1 MRAALME
8 RGRIRVEDVPDP
20 TPAEGE
26 VVVKSVACGICG
38 SDLHAAR
45 HTEEFVATSIEAGGA
60 FKLTTFDPVVLGHE
74 FCAEV
79 MESHGELRAGDLVCS
94 VPVLARPTRVP
105 VGYSTEAPG
114 GFGEYILLSERLL
127 MPVPAGTSRERAALT
142 EPMAVGY
149 HAVNMARLSGDEAI
163 VVIGAGPVGLAVT
176 ANLKARGA
184 AARSIDG
191 LILSGGDDVHPEAY
205 GVLDEGVS
213 VDTDLPV
220 DLGEI
225 ELLKRAVAHLVPV
238 LGICRGAQIVNVA
251 YGGSLHQD
259 MLGRSDCHPPRPE
272 VLDEIIAHRH
282 DLKVAPDSELSRILG
297 VEPRQVNSTHHQA
310 ISELAPGLRAVAWAP
325 DGIVE
330 AIESEGPGYLVAV
343 QWHPEKL
350 PPPRDQELF
359 DDLVRAATERLANA
373 GD

>member
-8 RGRIRVEDVPDP
+8 RGRIWVEDVPDP

-79 MESHGELRAGDLVCS
+79 METRGDVRAGDLVCS
-94 VPVLARPTRVP
+94 VPALDRPVTVG

-114 GFGEYILLSERLL
+114 GFGEYMLLSERLL
-127 MPVPAGTSRERAALT
+127 MPVPHGTPQDHAALT

-149 HAVNMARLSGDEAI
+149 HAVNMARLEGNEEI

-184 AARSIDG
+184 G
-191 LILSGGDDVHPEAY
+191 
-205 GVLDEGVS
+205 
-213 VDTDLPV
+213 PV
-220 DLGEI
+220 
-225 ELLKRAVAHLVPV
+225 AVAEFSARRRELAMALGADIVVDPRERTPYGLSEITGRDRTVIFECVGVPGMIDEIFLNAPPRARIVIVGVCLQTDHSRPLIAVNKELNVQYV
-238 LGICRGAQIVNVA
+238 LGYTVREFHETLHHIADGKLDVGPIVTHTVGLDGVAGA
-251 YGGSLHQD
+251 
-259 MLGRSDCHPPRPE
+259 
-272 VLDEIIAHRH
+272 
-282 DLKVAPDSELSRILG
+282 
-297 VEPRQVNSTHHQA
+297 
-310 ISELAPGLRAVAWAP
+310 
-325 DGIVE
+325 
-330 AIESEGPGYLVAV
+330 
-343 QWHPEKL
+343 
-350 PPPRDQELF
+350 F
-359 DDLVRAATERLANA
+359 DDLARPEAHGKVIVRPW
-373 GD
+373 D